1 MNTVRT
7 LGHIDG
13 DHRLS
18 VDVPD
23 WLPPGPVTVL
33 IVPRS
38 PEDDAGEAWLAGI
51 AEEWADDLGDVCQDI
66 YTLAD
71 GEPVD
76 ET

>member
-7 LGHIDG
+7 TGHIDAK
-13 DHRLS
+13 HRLL

-33 IVPRS
+33 IVPPS
-38 PEDDAGEAWLAGI
+38 PEDDTGDAWMAGV
-51 AEEWADDLGDVCQDI
+51 AEEWASQLGDVREDI